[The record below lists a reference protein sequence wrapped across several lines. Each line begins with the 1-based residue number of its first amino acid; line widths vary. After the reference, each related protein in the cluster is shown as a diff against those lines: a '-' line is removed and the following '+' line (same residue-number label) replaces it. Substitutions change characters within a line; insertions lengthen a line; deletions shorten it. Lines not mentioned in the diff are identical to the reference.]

1 MRPGAR
7 TPEELETLFEDAFVV
22 RDSVAIAALFEDSA
36 VLVMGGAPG
45 EARGGEAIARVAAEL
60 WAGDVTYLADPQ
72 RVLQARDTALV
83 VAQHGVSVG
92 RRGDDGTWR
101 YAISLL
107 AFDDDTTTTHKEQT

>member
-7 TPEELETLFEDAFVV
+7 TPEELETLFEDACVV
-22 RDSVAIAALFEDSA
+22 RDRAAIAELFEDGA
-36 VLVMGGAPG
+36 VLVMGGTAG
-45 EARGGEAIARVAAEL
+45 EARGAVAIARVAGEL
-60 WAGDVTYLADPQ
+60 WAADVTYLADPQ

-83 VAQHGVSVG
+83 IAQHGVSVV

-107 AFDDDTTTTHKEQT
+107 AFDHTTTTTQKEQT